1 MDLVKNLYGLPDMYT
16 QKRVCENTRVEFG
29 WLSDRQIGDNQIQM
43 SNKLILAKR
52 ENKIKQNKNTW

>member
-1 MDLVKNLYGLPDMYT
+1 MYT
-16 QKRVCENTRVEFG
+16 QKRACENTRVEFG

-52 ENKIKQNKNTW
+52 ENKIKQNKSTW